1 MAVARK
7 YIVSMLL
14 WIVFAGLTALLLA
27 FILRP
32 LARGAARAGA
42 DDAAFDRAVY
52 RDQLLE
58 LEREA
63 QDGLVPPSEAEAAR
77 SEIARRL
84 LKSDRDKDEG
94 ASASPRLR
102 GAALLL
108 SLILLPLFTVSFYLW
123 RGSPQL
129 PSFPLAERL
138 ANAEANRDIEALIAK
153 VETHLA
159 QNPGDSQG
167 WLALAPAYRS
177 LGRYDQSARA
187 YAQALATGRLEA
199 PLYADM
205 GEVLVMEAKGLVT
218 KAASDAF
225 GEALKLDPKTA
236 KARYYQGLARL
247 QEGKP
252 EEALNVW
259 QAMLTDAP
267 PDAPWRALIER
278 EIARLRGADEARM
291 IAAMV
296 DGLAQRLAR
305 DGNDL
310 DGWLKLAR
318 ARLVLGE
325 TEKAQEALDR
335 ASALFGSDAQARL
348 RIEELR
354 REMTKASP

>member
-1 MAVARK
+1 MELARK
-7 YIVSMLL
+7 YIASMLL

-32 LARGAARAGA
+32 LARGAAWAGA
-42 DDAAFDRAVY
+42 DDAAFDKAVY

-63 QDGLVPPSEAEAAR
+63 EAGLVPPSEAEAAK

-84 LKSDRDKDEG
+84 LKADRSSDEG

-102 GAALLL
+102 RAALLA
-108 SLILLPLFTVSFYLW
+108 SLIALPLFTVSFYLW
-123 RGSPQL
+123 RGSPHL
-129 PSFPLAERL
+129 PSLPLTERL
-138 ANAEANRDIEALIAK
+138 ANAEANRDIDALIAK

-159 QNPGDSQG
+159 QNPADTQG

-177 LGRYDQSARA
+177 LGRYDEAARA
-187 YAQALATGRLEA
+187 YAQALATGGAEA
-199 PLYADM
+199 LLYADM
-205 GEVLVMEAKGLVT
+205 GEVLVMGSQGLVT

-225 GEALKLDPKTA
+225 GEALKLDAKNA

-252 EEALNVW
+252 EEALNLW
-259 QAMLTDAP
+259 QAMLEDAP

-278 EIARLRGADEARM
+278 EITRLGGADEARM

-325 TEKAQEALDR
+325 TEKAKEALDR

-354 REMTKASP
+354 RGMAKASP